1 AKAMQAHTT
10 QTAIPDL
17 KPTITIEDFEKLDL
31 RVATVIAAE
40 KVPRA
45 DKLLK
50 LTLKLGPEERV
61 ILAGIAEHY
70 APEEM
75 IGKNVV
81 VVANLAPRKMRG
93 IESQGMLLAVT
104 GSDGKVHVVEPTG
117 EGINGMPVK

>member
-1 AKAMQAHTT
+1 M
-10 QTAIPDL
+10 
-17 KPTITIEDFEKLDL
+17 

-50 LTLKLGPEERV
+50 LTLKLGDEERV
-61 ILAGIAEHY
+61 ILSGIAEHY
-70 APEEM
+70 APEAM
-75 IGKNVV
+75 IGKNVI

-104 GSDGKVHVVEPTG
+104 GLDGKVYVVEPLG
-117 EGINGMPVK
+117 DGINGMPVK